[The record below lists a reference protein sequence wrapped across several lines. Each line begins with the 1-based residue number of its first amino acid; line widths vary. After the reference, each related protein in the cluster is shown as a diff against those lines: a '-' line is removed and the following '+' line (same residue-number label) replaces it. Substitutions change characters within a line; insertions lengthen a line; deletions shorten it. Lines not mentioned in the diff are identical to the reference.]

1 MISIA
6 SKHPVPEESRLPAF
20 PVQNN
25 PSDRLISICPLP
37 QKDST
42 RIKSTAS
49 IYHKNI
55 QYATETESRHPR
67 SRTHRSEDG
76 YHPDGHERSGTVRAE
91 QFADEFHAQKAYGN
105 YEALADDPDI
115 DLIYIAT
122 PHSHHFGPARMC
134 LLKGKPVLCEKAF
147 TANAREAEELIRIAQ
162 EKQVFL
168 AEAIWTRY
176 MPFSRTIRELTESGI
191 IGKPMMLTASLGYP
205 IAHKERIVRLE
216 LCGGALYDLGV
227 YPINFALMTF
237 GNDLEKITSTC
248 MKNEA
253 GVDMQN
259 SITFTYRDGRMAVM
273 QTTAFCA
280 SDRQGIISG
289 DKGYLVIDN
298 INNPQ
303 QAVVYNTD
311 HQETGRYTCPPQ
323 ITGFEYQVLEAAEA
337 IRQGAIEPA
346 SMPHAETLRVM
357 RMLDSLRQEW
367 GIRFP
372 MDE

>member
-1 MISIA
+1 MQQKLKVGILGAGHIA
-6 SKHPVPEESRLPAF
+6 
-20 PVQNN
+20 
-25 PSDRLISICPLP
+25 
-37 QKDST
+37 QKMAT
-42 RIKSTAS
+42 TLMGMKEAEL
-49 IYHKNI
+49 
-55 QYATETESRHPR
+55 YAVAARELS
-67 SRTHRSEDG
+67 
-76 YHPDGHERSGTVRAE
+76 RAE
-91 QFADEFHAQKAYGN
+91 QFAGEFHAQKAYGN
-105 YEALADDPDI
+105 YETLADDPDI

-122 PHSHHFGPARMC
+122 PHSHHFGAARMC

-162 EKQVFL
+162 EKQVYL

-337 IRQGAIEPA
+337 IRQSAIEPA

>member
-1 MISIA
+1 MQQKLKVGILGAGHIA
-6 SKHPVPEESRLPAF
+6 
-20 PVQNN
+20 
-25 PSDRLISICPLP
+25 
-37 QKDST
+37 QKMAT
-42 RIKSTAS
+42 TLMGMKEAEL
-49 IYHKNI
+49 
-55 QYATETESRHPR
+55 YAVAARELS
-67 SRTHRSEDG
+67 
-76 YHPDGHERSGTVRAE
+76 RAE

-311 HQETGRYTCPPQ
+311 HQETGRYTYPPQ

-357 RMLDSLRQEW
+357 RMLDSLRKEW

>member
-1 MISIA
+1 MQQKLKVGILGAGHIA
-6 SKHPVPEESRLPAF
+6 
-20 PVQNN
+20 
-25 PSDRLISICPLP
+25 
-37 QKDST
+37 QKM
-42 RIKSTAS
+42 
-49 IYHKNI
+49 
-55 QYATETESRHPR
+55 ATTLMGMKEAEL
-67 SRTHRSEDG
+67 
-76 YHPDGHERSGTVRAE
+76 YTVAARELSRAE

-168 AEAIWTRY
+168 SEAIWTRY

-337 IRQGAIEPA
+337 IRQGAIESA

>member
-1 MISIA
+1 MQQKLKVGILGAGHIA
-6 SKHPVPEESRLPAF
+6 QKMAT
-20 PVQNN
+20 
-25 PSDRLISICPLP
+25 PLMGM
-37 QKDST
+37 KE
-42 RIKSTAS
+42 AEL
-49 IYHKNI
+49 
-55 QYATETESRHPR
+55 YAVAARELS
-67 SRTHRSEDG
+67 
-76 YHPDGHERSGTVRAE
+76 RAE

-357 RMLDSLRQEW
+357 RMLDSLRKEW

>member
-1 MISIA
+1 MQQKLKVGILGVGHIA
-6 SKHPVPEESRLPAF
+6 
-20 PVQNN
+20 
-25 PSDRLISICPLP
+25 
-37 QKDST
+37 QKMAT
-42 RIKSTAS
+42 TLMGMKEAEL
-49 IYHKNI
+49 
-55 QYATETESRHPR
+55 YAVAARELS
-67 SRTHRSEDG
+67 
-76 YHPDGHERSGTVRAE
+76 RAE

-357 RMLDSLRQEW
+357 RMLDSLRKEW

>member
-1 MISIA
+1 MQQKLKVGILGAGHIA
-6 SKHPVPEESRLPAF
+6 
-20 PVQNN
+20 
-25 PSDRLISICPLP
+25 
-37 QKDST
+37 QKMAT
-42 RIKSTAS
+42 TLMGMKEAEL
-49 IYHKNI
+49 
-55 QYATETESRHPR
+55 YAVAARELS
-67 SRTHRSEDG
+67 
-76 YHPDGHERSGTVRAE
+76 RAE

-337 IRQGAIEPA
+337 IRQGTIEPA

-357 RMLDSLRQEW
+357 RMLDSLRKEW

>member
-1 MISIA
+1 MQQKLKVGILGAGHIA
-6 SKHPVPEESRLPAF
+6 
-20 PVQNN
+20 
-25 PSDRLISICPLP
+25 
-37 QKDST
+37 QKMAT
-42 RIKSTAS
+42 TLMGMKEAEL
-49 IYHKNI
+49 
-55 QYATETESRHPR
+55 YAVAARELS
-67 SRTHRSEDG
+67 
-76 YHPDGHERSGTVRAE
+76 RAE

-367 GIRFP
+367 SIRFP

>member
-1 MISIA
+1 MQQKLKVGILGAGHIA
-6 SKHPVPEESRLPAF
+6 
-20 PVQNN
+20 
-25 PSDRLISICPLP
+25 
-37 QKDST
+37 QKMAT
-42 RIKSTAS
+42 TLMGMKEAEL
-49 IYHKNI
+49 
-55 QYATETESRHPR
+55 YAVAARELS
-67 SRTHRSEDG
+67 
-76 YHPDGHERSGTVRAE
+76 RAE
-91 QFADEFHAQKAYGN
+91 QFANEFHAQKAYGN

-311 HQETGRYTCPPQ
+311 HQETARYTCPPQ
-323 ITGFEYQVLEAAEA
+323 ITGFEYQVQEAAEA
-337 IRQGAIEPA
+337 IRRGAIEPA

-357 RMLDSLRQEW
+357 QMLDSLRQEW

>member
-1 MISIA
+1 MQQKLKVGILGAGHIA
-6 SKHPVPEESRLPAF
+6 
-20 PVQNN
+20 
-25 PSDRLISICPLP
+25 
-37 QKDST
+37 QKMAT
-42 RIKSTAS
+42 TLMGMKEAEL
-49 IYHKNI
+49 
-55 QYATETESRHPR
+55 YAVAARELS
-67 SRTHRSEDG
+67 
-76 YHPDGHERSGTVRAE
+76 RAE
-91 QFADEFHAQKAYGN
+91 QFANEIHAQKAYGN

>member
-1 MISIA
+1 MQQKLKVGILGAGHIA
-6 SKHPVPEESRLPAF
+6 
-20 PVQNN
+20 
-25 PSDRLISICPLP
+25 
-37 QKDST
+37 QKMAT
-42 RIKSTAS
+42 TLMGMKEAEL
-49 IYHKNI
+49 
-55 QYATETESRHPR
+55 YAVAARELS
-67 SRTHRSEDG
+67 
-76 YHPDGHERSGTVRAE
+76 RAE
-91 QFADEFHAQKAYGN
+91 QFANEFHAQKAYGN

-122 PHSHHFGPARMC
+122 PHSHHFEPARMC

-227 YPINFALMTF
+227 YPINFAFMTF

-311 HQETGRYTCPPQ
+311 HQETARYTCPPQ
-323 ITGFEYQVLEAAEA
+323 ITGFEYQVQEAAEA
-337 IRQGAIEPA
+337 IRRGAIEPA

-357 RMLDSLRQEW
+357 QMLDSLRQEW

>member
-1 MISIA
+1 MQQKLKVGILGAGHIA
-6 SKHPVPEESRLPAF
+6 
-20 PVQNN
+20 
-25 PSDRLISICPLP
+25 
-37 QKDST
+37 QKMAT
-42 RIKSTAS
+42 TLMGMKEAEL
-49 IYHKNI
+49 
-55 QYATETESRHPR
+55 YAVAARELS
-67 SRTHRSEDG
+67 
-76 YHPDGHERSGTVRAE
+76 RAE
-91 QFADEFHAQKAYGN
+91 QFAGEFHAQKAYGN
-105 YEALADDPDI
+105 YETLADDPDI

-122 PHSHHFGPARMC
+122 PHSHHFEPARMC

-311 HQETGRYTCPPQ
+311 HQETARYTCPPQ
-323 ITGFEYQVLEAAEA
+323 ITGFEYQVQEAAEA
-337 IRQGAIEPA
+337 IRRGAIEPA

-357 RMLDSLRQEW
+357 QMLDSLRQEW

>member
-1 MISIA
+1 MQQKLKVGILGAGHIA
-6 SKHPVPEESRLPAF
+6 
-20 PVQNN
+20 
-25 PSDRLISICPLP
+25 
-37 QKDST
+37 QKMAT
-42 RIKSTAS
+42 TLMGMKEAEL
-49 IYHKNI
+49 
-55 QYATETESRHPR
+55 YAVAARELS
-67 SRTHRSEDG
+67 
-76 YHPDGHERSGTVRAE
+76 RAE

-253 GVDMQN
+253 RVDMQN

>member
-1 MISIA
+1 MQQKLKVGNLGAGHIA
-6 SKHPVPEESRLPAF
+6 
-20 PVQNN
+20 
-25 PSDRLISICPLP
+25 
-37 QKDST
+37 QKMAT
-42 RIKSTAS
+42 TLMGMKEAEL
-49 IYHKNI
+49 
-55 QYATETESRHPR
+55 YAVAARELS
-67 SRTHRSEDG
+67 
-76 YHPDGHERSGTVRAE
+76 RAE

-357 RMLDSLRQEW
+357 RMLDSLRKEW

>member
-1 MISIA
+1 MQQKLKVGILGAGHIA
-6 SKHPVPEESRLPAF
+6 
-20 PVQNN
+20 
-25 PSDRLISICPLP
+25 
-37 QKDST
+37 QKMAT
-42 RIKSTAS
+42 TLMGMKEAEL
-49 IYHKNI
+49 
-55 QYATETESRHPR
+55 YAVAARELS
-67 SRTHRSEDG
+67 
-76 YHPDGHERSGTVRAE
+76 RAE
-91 QFADEFHAQKAYGN
+91 QFANEFHAQKAYGN

-176 MPFSRTIRELTESGI
+176 MPLSRTIRELTESGI
-191 IGKPMMLTASLGYP
+191 IGKPMMLTASLSYP

-357 RMLDSLRQEW
+357 RMLDSLRKEW

>member
-1 MISIA
+1 MQQKLKVGILGAGHIA
-6 SKHPVPEESRLPAF
+6 
-20 PVQNN
+20 
-25 PSDRLISICPLP
+25 
-37 QKDST
+37 QKMAT
-42 RIKSTAS
+42 TLMGMKEAEL
-49 IYHKNI
+49 
-55 QYATETESRHPR
+55 YAVAARELS
-67 SRTHRSEDG
+67 
-76 YHPDGHERSGTVRAE
+76 RAE

-259 SITFTYRDGRMAVM
+259 SIIFTYRDGRMAVM

>member
-1 MISIA
+1 MQQKLKVGILGAGHIA
-6 SKHPVPEESRLPAF
+6 
-20 PVQNN
+20 
-25 PSDRLISICPLP
+25 
-37 QKDST
+37 QKMAT
-42 RIKSTAS
+42 TLMGMKEAEL
-49 IYHKNI
+49 
-55 QYATETESRHPR
+55 YAVAARELS
-67 SRTHRSEDG
+67 
-76 YHPDGHERSGTVRAE
+76 RAE

-122 PHSHHFGPARMC
+122 PHSHHFGPDRMC

-176 MPFSRTIRELTESGI
+176 MSFSRTIRELTESGI

-357 RMLDSLRQEW
+357 RMLDSLRKEW

>member
-1 MISIA
+1 MQQKLKVGILGAGHIA
-6 SKHPVPEESRLPAF
+6 
-20 PVQNN
+20 
-25 PSDRLISICPLP
+25 
-37 QKDST
+37 QKMAT
-42 RIKSTAS
+42 TLMGMKEAEL
-49 IYHKNI
+49 
-55 QYATETESRHPR
+55 YAVAARELS
-67 SRTHRSEDG
+67 
-76 YHPDGHERSGTVRAE
+76 RAE

-147 TANAREAEELIRIAQ
+147 TANAREAEELILIAQ

>member
-1 MISIA
+1 MQQKLKVGILGAGHIA
-6 SKHPVPEESRLPAF
+6 RKMAATLQEMKEAELYAVAARELSK
-20 PVQNN
+20 
-25 PSDRLISICPLP
+25 
-37 QKDST
+37 
-42 RIKSTAS
+42 
-49 IYHKNI
+49 
-55 QYATETESRHPR
+55 
-67 SRTHRSEDG
+67 
-76 YHPDGHERSGTVRAE
+76 AE
-91 QFADEFHAQKAYGN
+91 QFANEFQARKAYGN

-122 PHSHHFGPARMC
+122 PHSHHFAPARMC

-162 EKQVFL
+162 EKRVYL

-176 MPFSRTIRELTESGI
+176 MPFSRTIRELTENGI

-205 IAHKERIVRLE
+205 ISQVERIIRLE

-237 GNDLEKITSTC
+237 GGNIDKVTSTC
-248 MKNEA
+248 VKNEA

-280 SDRQGIISG
+280 SDRQGIVSG

-303 QAVVYNTD
+303 LAVAYNAD
-311 HQETGRYTCPPQ
+311 HQETARYTCPPQ

>member
-1 MISIA
+1 MQQKLKVGILGAGHIA
-6 SKHPVPEESRLPAF
+6 
-20 PVQNN
+20 
-25 PSDRLISICPLP
+25 
-37 QKDST
+37 QKMAT
-42 RIKSTAS
+42 TLMGMKEAEL
-49 IYHKNI
+49 
-55 QYATETESRHPR
+55 YAVAARELS
-67 SRTHRSEDG
+67 
-76 YHPDGHERSGTVRAE
+76 RAE

-323 ITGFEYQVLEAAEA
+323 NTGFEYQVLEAAEA

-357 RMLDSLRQEW
+357 RMLDSLRKEW

>member
-1 MISIA
+1 
-6 SKHPVPEESRLPAF
+6 
-20 PVQNN
+20 
-25 PSDRLISICPLP
+25 
-37 QKDST
+37 
-42 RIKSTAS
+42 
-49 IYHKNI
+49 
-55 QYATETESRHPR
+55 
-67 SRTHRSEDG
+67 
-76 YHPDGHERSGTVRAE
+76 
-91 QFADEFHAQKAYGN
+91 
-105 YEALADDPDI
+105 
-115 DLIYIAT
+115 
-122 PHSHHFGPARMC
+122 MC

-280 SDRQGIISG
+280 SDRQGIDYRLLCFRPPGNHLRRQRLPCHRQHQQSATGRSLLHRPSGDRPLYLSASDYRIRISG
-289 DKGYLVIDN
+289 AGSCRS
-298 INNPQ
+298 
-303 QAVVYNTD
+303 
-311 HQETGRYTCPPQ
+311 HPP
-323 ITGFEYQVLEAAEA
+323 G
-337 IRQGAIEPA
+337 
-346 SMPHAETLRVM
+346 SH
-357 RMLDSLRQEW
+357 
-367 GIRFP
+367 
-372 MDE
+372 

>member
-1 MISIA
+1 MQQKLKVGILGAGHIA
-6 SKHPVPEESRLPAF
+6 
-20 PVQNN
+20 
-25 PSDRLISICPLP
+25 
-37 QKDST
+37 QKMAT
-42 RIKSTAS
+42 TLMGMKEAEL
-49 IYHKNI
+49 
-55 QYATETESRHPR
+55 YAVAARELS
-67 SRTHRSEDG
+67 
-76 YHPDGHERSGTVRAE
+76 RAE
-91 QFADEFHAQKAYGN
+91 QFANEFHAQKAYGN

-191 IGKPMMLTASLGYP
+191 IGKPMMQTASLGYP

-357 RMLDSLRQEW
+357 RMLDSLRKEW

>member
-1 MISIA
+1 MQQKLKVGILGAGHIA
-6 SKHPVPEESRLPAF
+6 QKMATTLMGMKEAELYAVAARELSRAK
-20 PVQNN
+20 QSAN
-25 PSDRLISICPLP
+25 
-37 QKDST
+37 
-42 RIKSTAS
+42 
-49 IYHKNI
+49 
-55 QYATETESRHPR
+55 
-67 SRTHRSEDG
+67 
-76 YHPDGHERSGTVRAE
+76 
-91 QFADEFHAQKAYGN
+91 EFHAQKAYGN

-122 PHSHHFGPARMC
+122 PHSHHFEPARMC

-162 EKQVFL
+162 EKQIFL

-298 INNPQ
+298 VNNPQ
-303 QAVVYNTD
+303 LAVAYNTE

>member
-1 MISIA
+1 MQQKLKVGILGAGHIA
-6 SKHPVPEESRLPAF
+6 
-20 PVQNN
+20 
-25 PSDRLISICPLP
+25 
-37 QKDST
+37 QKMAT
-42 RIKSTAS
+42 TLMGMKEAEL
-49 IYHKNI
+49 
-55 QYATETESRHPR
+55 YAVAARELS
-67 SRTHRSEDG
+67 
-76 YHPDGHERSGTVRAE
+76 RAE
-91 QFADEFHAQKAYGN
+91 QFANEFHAQKAYGN

-122 PHSHHFGPARMC
+122 PHSHHFEPARMC

-162 EKQVFL
+162 EKQVYL

-253 GVDMQN
+253 GVDIQN

-311 HQETGRYTCPPQ
+311 HQETARYTCPPQ
-323 ITGFEYQVLEAAEA
+323 ITGFEYQVQEAAEA
-337 IRQGAIEPA
+337 IRRGAIEPA

-357 RMLDSLRQEW
+357 QMLDSLRQEW

>member
-1 MISIA
+1 MQQKLKVGILGAGHIA
-6 SKHPVPEESRLPAF
+6 
-20 PVQNN
+20 
-25 PSDRLISICPLP
+25 
-37 QKDST
+37 QKMAT
-42 RIKSTAS
+42 TLMGMKEAEL
-49 IYHKNI
+49 
-55 QYATETESRHPR
+55 YAVAARKLS
-67 SRTHRSEDG
+67 
-76 YHPDGHERSGTVRAE
+76 RAE

-259 SITFTYRDGRMAVM
+259 STTFTYRDGRMAVM

>member
-1 MISIA
+1 MQQKLKVGILGAGHIA
-6 SKHPVPEESRLPAF
+6 RKMATTLQEMKEAELYAVAARELSK
-20 PVQNN
+20 
-25 PSDRLISICPLP
+25 
-37 QKDST
+37 
-42 RIKSTAS
+42 
-49 IYHKNI
+49 
-55 QYATETESRHPR
+55 
-67 SRTHRSEDG
+67 
-76 YHPDGHERSGTVRAE
+76 AE
-91 QFADEFHAQKAYGN
+91 QFANEFQARKAYGN

-122 PHSHHFGPARMC
+122 PHSHHFAPARMC

-162 EKQVFL
+162 EKRVYL

-176 MPFSRTIRELTESGI
+176 MPFSRTIRELAENGI

-205 IAHKERIVRLE
+205 ISQVERIIRPE

-237 GNDLEKITSTC
+237 GGNIDKVTSTC
-248 MKNEA
+248 VKNEA

-280 SDRQGIISG
+280 SDRQGIVSG

-303 QAVVYNTD
+303 LAVAYNAD
-311 HQETGRYTCPPQ
+311 HQETARYTCPPQ

>member
-1 MISIA
+1 MQQKLKVGILGAGHIA
-6 SKHPVPEESRLPAF
+6 
-20 PVQNN
+20 
-25 PSDRLISICPLP
+25 
-37 QKDST
+37 QKMAT
-42 RIKSTAS
+42 TLMGMKEAEL
-49 IYHKNI
+49 
-55 QYATETESRHPR
+55 YAVAARELS
-67 SRTHRSEDG
+67 
-76 YHPDGHERSGTVRAE
+76 RAE
-91 QFADEFHAQKAYGN
+91 QFANEFHAQKAYGN

-298 INNPQ
+298 VNNPQ

-311 HQETGRYTCPPQ
+311 HQETARYTCPPQ
-323 ITGFEYQVLEAAEA
+323 ITGFEYQVQEAAEA
-337 IRQGAIEPA
+337 IRRGAIEPA

-357 RMLDSLRQEW
+357 QMLDSLRKEW

>member
-1 MISIA
+1 MQQKLKVGILGAGHIA
-6 SKHPVPEESRLPAF
+6 
-20 PVQNN
+20 
-25 PSDRLISICPLP
+25 
-37 QKDST
+37 QKMAT
-42 RIKSTAS
+42 TLMGMKEAEL
-49 IYHKNI
+49 
-55 QYATETESRHPR
+55 YAVAARELS
-67 SRTHRSEDG
+67 
-76 YHPDGHERSGTVRAE
+76 RAE
-91 QFADEFHAQKAYGN
+91 QFANEFHAQKAYGN

-205 IAHKERIVRLE
+205 IVHKERIVRLE

>member
-1 MISIA
+1 MQQKLKVGILGAGHIA
-6 SKHPVPEESRLPAF
+6 
-20 PVQNN
+20 
-25 PSDRLISICPLP
+25 
-37 QKDST
+37 QKMAT
-42 RIKSTAS
+42 TLMGMKEAEL
-49 IYHKNI
+49 
-55 QYATETESRHPR
+55 YAVAARELS
-67 SRTHRSEDG
+67 
-76 YHPDGHERSGTVRAE
+76 RAE

-357 RMLDSLRQEW
+357 QMLDSLRKEW

>member
-1 MISIA
+1 MQQKLKVGILGAGHIA
-6 SKHPVPEESRLPAF
+6 RKMAATLQKMKEAELYAVAARELSK
-20 PVQNN
+20 
-25 PSDRLISICPLP
+25 
-37 QKDST
+37 
-42 RIKSTAS
+42 
-49 IYHKNI
+49 
-55 QYATETESRHPR
+55 
-67 SRTHRSEDG
+67 
-76 YHPDGHERSGTVRAE
+76 AE
-91 QFADEFHAQKAYGN
+91 QFANEFQARKAYGN
-105 YEALADDPDI
+105 YEALADNPDI

-122 PHSHHFGPARMC
+122 PHSHHFAPARMC

-162 EKQVFL
+162 EKRVYL

-176 MPFSRTIRELTESGI
+176 MPFSRTIRELTENGI

-205 IAHKERIVRLE
+205 ISQVERIIRPE

-237 GNDLEKITSTC
+237 GGDIDKVTSTC
-248 MKNEA
+248 VKNEA

-280 SDRQGIISG
+280 SDRQGIVSG

-303 QAVVYNTD
+303 LAVAYNAD
-311 HQETGRYTCPPQ
+311 HQETARYTCPPQ

>member
-1 MISIA
+1 MQQKLKVGILGAGHIA
-6 SKHPVPEESRLPAF
+6 
-20 PVQNN
+20 
-25 PSDRLISICPLP
+25 
-37 QKDST
+37 QKMAT
-42 RIKSTAS
+42 TLMGMKEAEL
-49 IYHKNI
+49 
-55 QYATETESRHPR
+55 YAVAARELS
-67 SRTHRSEDG
+67 
-76 YHPDGHERSGTVRAE
+76 RAE
-91 QFADEFHAQKAYGN
+91 QFANEFHAQKAYGN

-357 RMLDSLRQEW
+357 RMLDSFRQEW

>member
-1 MISIA
+1 MQQKLKVGILGAGHIA
-6 SKHPVPEESRLPAF
+6 
-20 PVQNN
+20 
-25 PSDRLISICPLP
+25 
-37 QKDST
+37 QKMAT
-42 RIKSTAS
+42 TLMGMKEAEL
-49 IYHKNI
+49 
-55 QYATETESRHPR
+55 YAVAARELS
-67 SRTHRSEDG
+67 
-76 YHPDGHERSGTVRAE
+76 RAE

-176 MPFSRTIRELTESGI
+176 MPFSRTIRELTESDI

>member
-1 MISIA
+1 MQQKLKVGILGTGHIA
-6 SKHPVPEESRLPAF
+6 
-20 PVQNN
+20 
-25 PSDRLISICPLP
+25 
-37 QKDST
+37 QKMAT
-42 RIKSTAS
+42 TLMGMKEAEL
-49 IYHKNI
+49 
-55 QYATETESRHPR
+55 YAVAARELS
-67 SRTHRSEDG
+67 
-76 YHPDGHERSGTVRAE
+76 RAE

-337 IRQGAIEPA
+337 IRHGAIEPA

>member
-1 MISIA
+1 MQQKLKVGILGAGHIA
-6 SKHPVPEESRLPAF
+6 
-20 PVQNN
+20 
-25 PSDRLISICPLP
+25 
-37 QKDST
+37 QKMAT
-42 RIKSTAS
+42 TLMGMKEAEL
-49 IYHKNI
+49 
-55 QYATETESRHPR
+55 YAVAARELS
-67 SRTHRSEDG
+67 
-76 YHPDGHERSGTVRAE
+76 RAE
-91 QFADEFHAQKAYGN
+91 QFANEFHAQKAYGN

-134 LLKGKPVLCEKAF
+134 LLRGKPVLCEKAF

-357 RMLDSLRQEW
+357 RMLDSLRKEW

>member
-1 MISIA
+1 MQQKLKVGILGAGHIA
-6 SKHPVPEESRLPAF
+6 
-20 PVQNN
+20 
-25 PSDRLISICPLP
+25 
-37 QKDST
+37 QKMAT
-42 RIKSTAS
+42 TLMGMKEAEL
-49 IYHKNI
+49 
-55 QYATETESRHPR
+55 YAVAARELS
-67 SRTHRSEDG
+67 
-76 YHPDGHERSGTVRAE
+76 RAE
-91 QFADEFHAQKAYGN
+91 QFANEFHAQKAYGN

-122 PHSHHFGPARMC
+122 PHSHHFEPARMC

-311 HQETGRYTCPPQ
+311 HQKTARYTCPPQ
-323 ITGFEYQVLEAAEA
+323 ITGFEYQVQEAAEA
-337 IRQGAIEPA
+337 IRRGAIEPA

-357 RMLDSLRQEW
+357 QMLDSLRQEW

>member
-1 MISIA
+1 MQQKLKVGILGAGHIA
-6 SKHPVPEESRLPAF
+6 
-20 PVQNN
+20 
-25 PSDRLISICPLP
+25 
-37 QKDST
+37 QKMAT
-42 RIKSTAS
+42 TLMGMKEAEL
-49 IYHKNI
+49 
-55 QYATETESRHPR
+55 YAVAARELS
-67 SRTHRSEDG
+67 
-76 YHPDGHERSGTVRAE
+76 RAE
-91 QFADEFHAQKAYGN
+91 QFANEFHAQKAYGN

-122 PHSHHFGPARMC
+122 PHSHHFEPARMC

-298 INNPQ
+298 VNNPQ

-311 HQETGRYTCPPQ
+311 HQETARYTCPPQ

>member
-1 MISIA
+1 MQQKLKVGILGAGHIA
-6 SKHPVPEESRLPAF
+6 
-20 PVQNN
+20 
-25 PSDRLISICPLP
+25 
-37 QKDST
+37 QKMAT
-42 RIKSTAS
+42 TLMGMKEAEL
-49 IYHKNI
+49 
-55 QYATETESRHPR
+55 YAVAARELS
-67 SRTHRSEDG
+67 
-76 YHPDGHERSGTVRAE
+76 RAE

-337 IRQGAIEPA
+337 IHQGAIEPA

-357 RMLDSLRQEW
+357 RMLDSLRKEW

>member
-1 MISIA
+1 MQQKLKVGILGAGHIA
-6 SKHPVPEESRLPAF
+6 
-20 PVQNN
+20 
-25 PSDRLISICPLP
+25 
-37 QKDST
+37 QKMAT
-42 RIKSTAS
+42 TLMGMKEAEL
-49 IYHKNI
+49 
-55 QYATETESRHPR
+55 YAVAARELS
-67 SRTHRSEDG
+67 
-76 YHPDGHERSGTVRAE
+76 RAE

-134 LLKGKPVLCEKAF
+134 LLKGKSVLCEKAF

>member
-1 MISIA
+1 MQQKLKVGILGAGHIA
-6 SKHPVPEESRLPAF
+6 
-20 PVQNN
+20 
-25 PSDRLISICPLP
+25 
-37 QKDST
+37 QKMAT
-42 RIKSTAS
+42 TLMGMKEAEL
-49 IYHKNI
+49 
-55 QYATETESRHPR
+55 YAVAARELS
-67 SRTHRSEDG
+67 
-76 YHPDGHERSGTVRAE
+76 RAE

-259 SITFTYRDGRMAVM
+259 SIIFTYRDGRMAVM

-323 ITGFEYQVLEAAEA
+323 ITGFEYQMLEAAEA

-357 RMLDSLRQEW
+357 RMLDSLRKEW